1 MSTYL
6 SNLTDNLSEK
16 LKYKCK
22 CLLKY
27 EKGKENF

>member
-16 LKYKCK
+16 LKCKCK